1 MPFDTKI
8 AIVLRADLAPW
19 QKLNVT
25 AFLMS
30 GIVGA
35 TPGLIGDRYRDGD
48 GIGYNALAVQ
58 PVIVL
63 GTDAPG
69 IRKIFDRAGARGAA
83 LSIYTEEMFST
94 GDDAAN
100 RAVVA
105 EYATADLNLVGLA
118 LREERKLVDKI
129 TKGARM
135 HP

>member
-1 MPFDTKI
+1 MQFDTKI
-8 AIVLRADLAPW
+8 AIVLRADLATW

-35 TPGLIGDRYRDGD
+35 APEILGARYRDGD
-48 GIGYNALAVQ
+48 GNGYNALAVQ

-63 GTDAPG
+63 ASDGEAL
-69 IRKIFDRAGARGAA
+69 RKIYERAMGRGAA
-83 LSIYTEEMFST
+83 LSIYTEEMFAT
-94 GDDAAN
+94 GHDAAN

-105 EYATADLNLVGLA
+105 EVAATDLNLVGLA
-118 LREERKLVDKI
+118 LREEKKLVDKI
-129 TKGARM
+129 TKGAKM